1 MVAAFG
7 ALLHKVRVT
16 HMSLFVVSLNSS
28 GFIDQAIQDKRISCN
43 FKGVALGDSWISPIG

>member
-7 ALLHKVRVT
+7 ALLHKVRVNACFT
-16 HMSLFVVSLNSS
+16 IFVVSLNLW
-28 GFIDQAIQDKRISCN
+28 ICQAIQDKRIACN